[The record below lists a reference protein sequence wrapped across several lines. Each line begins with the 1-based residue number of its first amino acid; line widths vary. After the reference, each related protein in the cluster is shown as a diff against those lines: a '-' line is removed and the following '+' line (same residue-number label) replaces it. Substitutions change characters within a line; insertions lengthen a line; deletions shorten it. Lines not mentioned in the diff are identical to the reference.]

1 MSLEGPFFFVLFWF
15 KRILIAQVSG
25 NTLYLKFKLFV
36 VLKTVETLGNRCPS
50 YSPYQQCPGLV
61 QDECSCHADCD
72 EANKYMCCFDG
83 CRRRCR
89 LTNAT
94 NASMYLNG
102 LNLECGF
109 FFQDRSTPG
118 NLSSVGCFWIVPR
131 FCNVFS
137 CFRMLPYTLTWC
149 YYSCIESLF
158 AWFADSLE
166 HMGGLFLYSSLL
178 RERSVRLRCSSFS
191 APQIKPLMK
200 LDI

>member
-1 MSLEGPFFFVLFWF
+1 MSTPITKTCQQSHNVNGVTFVTRKHMSLEGPFFFVLFWF

-102 LNLECGF
+102 LNLECVFFSRIAALQGICRVLGVSELCPGF
-109 FFQDRSTPG
+109 ATYFLVFA
-118 NLSSVGCFWIVPR
+118 CFLI
-131 FCNVFS
+131 
-137 CFRMLPYTLTWC
+137 L
-149 YYSCIESLF
+149 
-158 AWFADSLE
+158 
-166 HMGGLFLYSSLL
+166 
-178 RERSVRLRCSSFS
+178 
-191 APQIKPLMK
+191 
-200 LDI
+200 